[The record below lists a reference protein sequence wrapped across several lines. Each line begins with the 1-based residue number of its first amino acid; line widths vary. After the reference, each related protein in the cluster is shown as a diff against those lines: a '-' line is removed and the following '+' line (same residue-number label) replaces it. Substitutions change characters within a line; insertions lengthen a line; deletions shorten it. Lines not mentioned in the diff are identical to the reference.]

1 MNKAWNSTLSPRRS
15 KPRRVR
21 KDAPKGEGAAILHPG
36 PFRSE
41 ELRKLAAKAPH
52 CMLCGA
58 RNTGNVVACHSNSLR
73 DGKGM
78 GQKAHDVVAF
88 LCGECHDQIDG
99 RTGRLTEFEKR
110 VRFLEGVND
119 TMAWLFQSGHLLVIV
134 EVAA

>member
-1 MNKAWNSTLSPRRS
+1 MNKAWNSTLTPRRS

-41 ELRKLAAKAPH
+41 KLRALAAKAPH

-73 DGKGM
+73 DG
-78 GQKAHDVVAF
+78 
-88 LCGECHDQIDG
+88 
-99 RTGRLTEFEKR
+99 
-110 VRFLEGVND
+110 
-119 TMAWLFQSGHLLVIV
+119 
-134 EVAA
+134 

>member
-1 MNKAWNSTLSPRRS
+1 MNKAWNSTLNTRRPT
-15 KPRRVR
+15 PRRVR
-21 KDAPKGEGAAILHPG
+21 KDAPQGEGAAILHPG

-41 ELRKLAAKAPH
+41 ELRALAAKAPH

-58 RNTGNVVACHSNSLR
+58 RNTGDVVACHSNSLR

-88 LCGECHDQIDG
+88 LCPSCHDHIDG
-99 RTGRLTEFEKR
+99 RVGHLTEFER
-110 VRFLEGVND
+110 HMRFLEGQYASTV
-119 TMAWLFQSGHLLVIV
+119 WLLQSGHLRVVV

>member
-1 MNKAWNSTLSPRRS
+1 MKAWNSTLSPRRS

-21 KDAPKGEGAAILHPG
+21 KDAPKGEGAAILHHG

-41 ELRKLAAKAPH
+41 ELRALAAKAPH

-58 RNTGNVVACHSNSLR
+58 RNIGNVVACHSNSLR

-78 GQKAHDVVAF
+78 GQKANDVVAF
-88 LCGECHDQIDG
+88 LCRECHDQIDG
-99 RTGRLTEFEKR
+99 RAGHLTEFEKR